1 MPITKL
7 FPCFGMNT
15 ATEDGGLVIGGKA
28 PGVYFRDIVNANVT
42 PAGKLDMVPSGGRVS
57 DTPYRYL
64 WQSPLHKDTFA
75 MLGGDWVKVVPGA
88 WTHEVLATIGA
99 GPLYHTM
106 LNNQVCVSSKHE
118 LYIYNGVSAEPL
130 TIATPPKPIGSTL
143 SERTEQVF
151 RSVAISWCRNTLESG
166 LSELGSV
173 GDIGGIVQ
181 LPMVTDP
188 TVTSVNVY
196 CTQPGGTDLQLA
208 GSVSPS
214 TPTFELEKQH
224 KLGRAAAFKHLS
236 PMKPG
241 KYLSYWRGRLLTAT
255 GNVLRFSEPLA
266 YHLHDE
272 RHGFIQT
279 PQRITFVEP
288 VGDGIWVGQVDH
300 VLFLQ
305 GQSPSDMSVVVKSSM
320 PPVPDSATQT
330 DSEVFGEISEGGNMV
345 AVWLAS
351 NGYVA
356 GNSTGQAFELQA
368 GKLDGITANSST
380 TVRLARRLVTLV
392 S

>member
-28 PGVYFRDIVNANVT
+28 PGVYFRDIVNTNVT

-75 MLGGDWVKVVPGA
+75 MLDGDWVKVAPGP
-88 WTHEVLATIGA
+88 WTHEVLASIGA

-130 TIATPPKPIGSTL
+130 TIATPPPPSGGAPSDSKEP
-143 SERTEQVF
+143 F
-151 RSVAISWCRNTLESG
+151 RNVAISWCRGNLESG
-166 LSELGSV
+166 LSSFARV
-173 GDIGGIVQ
+173 GNGEVGIN

-188 TVTSVNVY
+188 TITSVKIY
-196 CTQPGGTDLQLA
+196 STQPGGTDLQLA
-208 GSVSPS
+208 GNRGPS
-214 TPTFELEKQH
+214 STGFSFAKEH
-224 KLGRAAAFKHLS
+224 KLGRAAVFKHLS

-305 GQSPSDMSVVVKSSM
+305 GQSPSDMSVVVKSAM
-320 PPVPDSATQT
+320 PPVPDSAVQV
-330 DSEVFGEISEGGNMV
+330 DSEVVGELSAGGDMV
-345 AVWLAS
+345 AVWLSS

-356 GNSTGQAFELQA
+356 GNSMGQMVEFQA
-368 GKLDGITANSST
+368 GKLDGITASTST
-380 TVRLARRLVTLV
+380 TVRLARRMVTLV